1 MVAIQRWGR
10 SRCCNQ
16 SPCAA
21 CAKRLVVGSAV
32 TRLDYYMYGAVQWT
46 VLRRRSSSSSGGGGS
61 SSGGSCRIG
70 VVSGSDGGRA
80 SGYSATEM
88 GAKGGASGVGYV
100 PRGKS
105 KEGDD
110 QVLCIYL
117 GGYEERKRHVD
128 DGAGN
133 NRGGCSIPRDS
144 VFIEATGRSQVAV
157 RSREDDVLLKY
168 SRRPCD
174 WSREEGVL

>member
-1 MVAIQRWGR
+1 
-10 SRCCNQ
+10 
-16 SPCAA
+16 
-21 CAKRLVVGSAV
+21 
-32 TRLDYYMYGAVQWT
+32 MYGAVQWT
-46 VLRRRSSSSSGGGGS
+46 VLRRRSSSSGGGGGSSSGSGGSSSRGGGGS

-70 VVSGSDGGRA
+70 VFGMVSGSDGGRA

-133 NRGGCSIPRDS
+133 NRGGCSIPRYS
-144 VFIEATGRSQVAV
+144 VFVGELFEQWEMIVCLDVYIVGSIRRAPRRVSRVTKPTGGLHLIEKAITS
-157 RSREDDVLLKY
+157 
-168 SRRPCD
+168 
-174 WSREEGVL
+174 

>member
-1 MVAIQRWGR
+1 GV
-10 SRCCNQ
+10 
-16 SPCAA
+16 
-21 CAKRLVVGSAV
+21 VVGSAV

-144 VFIEATGRSQVAV
+144 VFVGELFEQ
-157 RSREDDVLLKY
+157 
-168 SRRPCD
+168 
-174 WSREEGVL
+174 

>member
-1 MVAIQRWGR
+1 
-10 SRCCNQ
+10 
-16 SPCAA
+16 
-21 CAKRLVVGSAV
+21 
-32 TRLDYYMYGAVQWT
+32 MYGAVQWT
-46 VLRRRSSSSSGGGGS
+46 VLRRRSSSSRGGGG
-61 SSGGSCRIG
+61 RIG

-110 QVLCIYL
+110 QVLCVYL

-168 SRRPCD
+168 NRRPCD

>member
-1 MVAIQRWGR
+1 
-10 SRCCNQ
+10 
-16 SPCAA
+16 
-21 CAKRLVVGSAV
+21 
-32 TRLDYYMYGAVQWT
+32 MYGAVQWT
-46 VLRRRSSSSSGGGGS
+46 VLRRRSSSSSGGS
-61 SSGGSCRIG
+61 RIG

-117 GGYEERKRHVD
+117 GGYEEDVLRRKE
-128 DGAGN
+128 
-133 NRGGCSIPRDS
+133 
-144 VFIEATGRSQVAV
+144 EARRR
-157 RSREDDVLLKY
+157 RSRE
-168 SRRPCD
+168 
-174 WSREEGVL
+174 

>member
-1 MVAIQRWGR
+1 M
-10 SRCCNQ
+10 
-16 SPCAA
+16 
-21 CAKRLVVGSAV
+21 LVVEERVDTG
-32 TRLDYYMYGAVQWT
+32 YGDVKLCN
-46 VLRRRSSSSSGGGGS
+46 VLFEG
-61 SSGGSCRIG
+61 RIG

-133 NRGGCSIPRDS
+133 NRGGCSLPRDS
-144 VFIEATGRSQVAV
+144 VFVGELFEQ
-157 RSREDDVLLKY
+157 
-168 SRRPCD
+168 
-174 WSREEGVL
+174 

>member
-1 MVAIQRWGR
+1 M
-10 SRCCNQ
+10 
-16 SPCAA
+16 
-21 CAKRLVVGSAV
+21 LVVEEYGRIVERSAS
-32 TRLDYYMYGAVQWT
+32 TLDT
-46 VLRRRSSSSSGGGGS
+46 VMCNVLFEG
-61 SSGGSCRIG
+61 RIG

-144 VFIEATGRSQVAV
+144 VFVGELFEQ
-157 RSREDDVLLKY
+157 
-168 SRRPCD
+168 
-174 WSREEGVL
+174 

>member
-1 MVAIQRWGR
+1 MHEPFWNGV
-10 SRCCNQ
+10 
-16 SPCAA
+16 
-21 CAKRLVVGSAV
+21 
-32 TRLDYYMYGAVQWT
+32 YYGCFFF
-46 VLRRRSSSSSGGGGS
+46 S
-61 SSGGSCRIG
+61 
-70 VVSGSDGGRA
+70 
-80 SGYSATEM
+80 
-88 GAKGGASGVGYV
+88 GASGVGYV

-144 VFIEATGRSQVAV
+144 VFVGELFEQWEMIVCLEVW
-157 RSREDDVLLKY
+157 
-168 SRRPCD
+168 P
-174 WSREEGVL
+174 

>member
-10 SRCCNQ
+10 SRCWKGSKCCNQ

-21 CAKRLVVGSAV
+21 CAKRFEDGVVVGSAV
-32 TRLDYYMYGAVQWT
+32 TRLQKGWPT
-46 VLRRRSSSSSGGGGS
+46 T
-61 SSGGSCRIG
+61 CRIG

-144 VFIEATGRSQVAV
+144 VFVGELFEQ
-157 RSREDDVLLKY
+157 
-168 SRRPCD
+168 
-174 WSREEGVL
+174 

>member
-1 MVAIQRWGR
+1 M
-10 SRCCNQ
+10 
-16 SPCAA
+16 
-21 CAKRLVVGSAV
+21 LVVEERVDTG
-32 TRLDYYMYGAVQWT
+32 YGDVKLCN
-46 VLRRRSSSSSGGGGS
+46 VLFEG
-61 SSGGSCRIG
+61 RIG

-117 GGYEERKRHVD
+117 GGYEEARR
-128 DGAGN
+128 
-133 NRGGCSIPRDS
+133 R
-144 VFIEATGRSQVAV
+144 
-157 RSREDDVLLKY
+157 RSRE
-168 SRRPCD
+168 
-174 WSREEGVL
+174 

>member
-1 MVAIQRWGR
+1 MDVAG
-10 SRCCNQ
+10 
-16 SPCAA
+16 
-21 CAKRLVVGSAV
+21 
-32 TRLDYYMYGAVQWT
+32 
-46 VLRRRSSSSSGGGGS
+46 
-61 SSGGSCRIG
+61 RIG

-133 NRGGCSIPRDS
+133 NRGGCSLPRDS
-144 VFIEATGRSQVAV
+144 VFVGELFEQ
-157 RSREDDVLLKY
+157 
-168 SRRPCD
+168 
-174 WSREEGVL
+174 

>member
-1 MVAIQRWGR
+1 MEGGV
-10 SRCCNQ
+10 
-16 SPCAA
+16 
-21 CAKRLVVGSAV
+21 VVGSAV

-46 VLRRRSSSSSGGGGS
+46 VLRRRSSSSSGGS
-61 SSGGSCRIG
+61 RIG

-117 GGYEERKRHVD
+117 GGYEEARR
-128 DGAGN
+128 
-133 NRGGCSIPRDS
+133 R
-144 VFIEATGRSQVAV
+144 
-157 RSREDDVLLKY
+157 RSRE
-168 SRRPCD
+168 
-174 WSREEGVL
+174 

>member
-10 SRCCNQ
+10 SRCWKGAKCCNQ

-21 CAKRLVVGSAV
+21 CAKRFEDGVVVGSAV

-46 VLRRRSSSSSGGGGS
+46 VLRRRSSSSRGGGGS

-144 VFIEATGRSQVAV
+144 VFVGELFEQ
-157 RSREDDVLLKY
+157 
-168 SRRPCD
+168 
-174 WSREEGVL
+174 

>member
-21 CAKRLVVGSAV
+21 CAKRFEDGVVVGSAV
-32 TRLDYYMYGAVQWT
+32 TRLQKGWT
-46 VLRRRSSSSSGGGGS
+46 TT
-61 SSGGSCRIG
+61 CRIG
-70 VVSGSDGGRA
+70 VFGMVSGSDGGRA

-117 GGYEERKRHVD
+117 GGYEEDVLRRKE
-128 DGAGN
+128 
-133 NRGGCSIPRDS
+133 
-144 VFIEATGRSQVAV
+144 EARRR
-157 RSREDDVLLKY
+157 RSRE
-168 SRRPCD
+168 
-174 WSREEGVL
+174 